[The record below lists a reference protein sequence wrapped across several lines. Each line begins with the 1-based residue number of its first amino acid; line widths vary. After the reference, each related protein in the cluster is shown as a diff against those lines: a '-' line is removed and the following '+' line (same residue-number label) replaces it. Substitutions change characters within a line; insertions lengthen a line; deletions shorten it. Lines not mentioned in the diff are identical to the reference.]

1 MRVSGP
7 LVGAEPM
14 SDDIE
19 MQQRRLRLK
28 NAITDLQ
35 GMRGMGT
42 ELVTVII
49 PPDKQISDVRGQLSQ
64 ELGQAQNIKSKSTK
78 KHVTDAIESAI
89 STLNRYGNAG
99 ENGIALFVGH
109 VIVGNNKTR
118 LMNIVV
124 DSPPEQIQSFRY
136 RCDSTFEISQLE
148 EMLID
153 KTSYGLFVID
163 RGECAYGIA
172 SGRRIHCQEEMRSN
186 IMGKHRQGGQSAQR
200 FERLIE
206 EAAHKFFKK
215 STELACEYWL
225 QYLDDIQGIIIGG
238 PGATKDYVVKHGYFH
253 HEIAKKIREPF
264 FDVGY
269 SNESGLRELVQR
281 AGSLMDRIAL
291 DGEREIVDRFL
302 MELNGIAPKATYG
315 EVLIRQA
322 LDAGAV
328 DTLLLSEDLKK
339 MRNTY
344 TCNLCKHDWKK
355 TVNPGESPSSCPSCD
370 ASSDRISLKKD
381 EIISL
386 IDELTLLAAHTSA
399 KVTLISAD
407 SEEGQTL
414 LTAFGGLGA
423 ILRYS
428 WS

>member
-1 MRVSGP
+1 
-7 LVGAEPM
+7 
-14 SDDIE
+14 
-19 MQQRRLRLK
+19 
-28 NAITDLQ
+28 
-35 GMRGMGT
+35 
-42 ELVTVII
+42 
-49 PPDKQISDVRGQLSQ
+49 
-64 ELGQAQNIKSKSTK
+64 
-78 KHVTDAIESAI
+78 
-89 STLNRYGNAG
+89 
-99 ENGIALFVGH
+99 
-109 VIVGNNKTR
+109 
-118 LMNIVV
+118 
-124 DSPPEQIQSFRY
+124 
-136 RCDSTFEISQLE
+136 
-148 EMLID
+148 
-153 KTSYGLFVID
+153 
-163 RGECAYGIA
+163 
-172 SGRRIHCQEEMRSN
+172 
-186 IMGKHRQGGQSAQR
+186 MGKHRQGGQSAQR

-253 HEIAKKIREPF
+253 HEIAKKIREPY

-339 MRNTY
+339 MTNTY
-344 TCNLCKHDWKK
+344 TCNLCKHEWKK
-355 TVNPGESPSSCPSCD
+355 TESPGVSPSSCPSCD

-381 EIISL
+381 ETISL

-399 KVTLISAD
+399 KVTLISGD

>member
-1 MRVSGP
+1 
-7 LVGAEPM
+7 M
-14 SDDIE
+14 SDDLE

-28 NAITDLQ
+28 NALQ
-35 GMRGMGT
+35 ELEGMRGMGT
-42 ELVTVII
+42 ELVSVIV
-49 PPDKQISDVRGQLSQ
+49 PPDRQISDVRGQLSQ

-89 STLNRYGNAG
+89 STLNRYPTPGNFG
-99 ENGIALFVGH
+99 LALFVGH

-124 DSPPEQIQSFRY
+124 DDPPDSLQSYRY
-136 RCDSTFEISQLE
+136 RCDSTFELTQLQ

-153 KTSYGLFVID
+153 RTSYGLFVID

-172 SGRRIHCQEEMRSN
+172 TGSRIHCQEEMQSN

-215 STELACEYWL
+215 STELACDYWL
-225 QYLDDIQGIIIGG
+225 QHLENIQGIIIGG

-253 HEIAKKIREPF
+253 HEVAKKIREPF

-291 DGEREIVDRFL
+291 DEERGIVDRFL
-302 MELNGIAPKATYG
+302 QELNHANPKATYG
-315 EVLIRQA
+315 EILIRQA

-328 DTLLLSEDLKK
+328 DNLLLSEGLRKI
-339 MRNTY
+339 RSVY
-344 TCNLCKHDWKK
+344 RCQLCKHEWKRTDEK
-355 TVNPGESPSSCPSCD
+355 GAAYPNCVSCD
-370 ASSDRISLKKD
+370 ASSDRVRRDD
-381 EIISL
+381 EASETL
-386 IDELTLLAAHTSA
+386 IDELTTLAAHTSA
-399 KVTLISAD
+399 KVSIISGD

-414 LTAFGGLGA
+414 LDAFGGMGA
-423 ILRYS
+423 ILRYA

>member
-1 MRVSGP
+1 
-7 LVGAEPM
+7 M
-14 SDDIE
+14 SDDLE

-28 NAITDLQ
+28 NALQ
-35 GMRGMGT
+35 ELEGMRGMGT
-42 ELVTVII
+42 ELVSVIV
-49 PPDKQISDVRGQLSQ
+49 PPDRQISDVRGQLSQ

-89 STLNRYGNAG
+89 STLNRYPTPGDFG
-99 ENGIALFVGH
+99 LALFVGH

-124 DSPPEQIQSFRY
+124 DDPPESLQSYRY
-136 RCDSTFEISQLE
+136 RCDSTFELTQLQ

-153 KTSYGLFVID
+153 RTSYGLFVID

-172 SGRRIHCQEEMRSN
+172 TGSRIHCQEEMQSN

-215 STELACEYWL
+215 STELACDYWL
-225 QYLDDIQGIIIGG
+225 QHLENIQGIIIGG

-253 HEIAKKIREPF
+253 HEVAKKIREPY

-291 DGEREIVDRFL
+291 DEERGIVDRFL
-302 MELNGIAPKATYG
+302 QELNHAHPKATYG
-315 EVLIRQA
+315 EILIRQA

-328 DTLLLSEDLKK
+328 DNLLLSEGLRKF
-339 MRNTY
+339 RSTY
-344 TCNLCKHDWKK
+344 RCQLCKHEWKRTDEK
-355 TVNPGESPSSCPSCD
+355 GSPLPDCPSCD
-370 ASSDRISLKKD
+370 ASSDRVRLVD
-381 EIISL
+381 EATETL
-386 IDELTLLAAHTSA
+386 VDELTALAAHTSA
-399 KVTLISAD
+399 KVSIISGD

-414 LTAFGGLGA
+414 MDAFGGMGA
-423 ILRYS
+423 ILRYA